1 MTAVRTIAELL
12 DAAAF
17 RSGSRIALKSPFQSQ
32 SFTFD
37 QLRRTTN
44 ALAGW
49 LNLYGYNKNDLMI
62 SDLPNVTE
70 NLLLQLA
77 CNRIGVAYATAKNLE
92 GMAKFPKV
100 KGATVSAS
108 DGFLVDTTLPL
119 PPLSG
124 DFLVDLIH
132 NGGLDDFQDEEPEI
146 ISEGSLDQ
154 PKTMSHAF
162 YNSTTPFTNQEA
174 LEQGEN
180 AAFELA
186 MCEDDIVCVSITLCH
201 AFGMGSAVCSALAAG
216 STIVLPTV
224 GGIQGCGVPS
234 ERAKATLDVLKSEQC
249 TLFFADT
256 HTLKALPEPNQL
268 TDLKL
273 RGGVCKI
280 GSGSTFS
287 DEIRKYGGVKLRTIG
302 EAKR

>member
-1 MTAVRTIAELL
+1 MPALKTIAELL

-17 RSGSRIALKSPFQSQ
+17 RSASRIALKSPFQSQ
-32 SFTFD
+32 CFTYD

-49 LNLYGYNKNDLMI
+49 LDLYGYKKNDLI
-62 SDLPNVTE
+62 VSDLPNVTE

-100 KGATVSAS
+100 KGAVSAS
-108 DGFLVDTTLPL
+108 EGFLVDTTLPL

-124 DFLVDLIH
+124 DFLIDLIY

-146 ISEGSLDQ
+146 MTEGFLDQ
-154 PKTMSHAF
+154 PETIAHAF
-162 YNSTTPFTNQEA
+162 YNSTIAFANQEA
-174 LEQGEN
+174 LEQGKN

-186 MCEDDIVCVSITLCH
+186 MCEDDVVCISVTLCH
-201 AFGMGSAVCSALAAG
+201 AFGMGSAVCSSLTAG
-216 STIVLPTV
+216 ATIVLPAV

-234 ERAKATLDVLKSEQC
+234 ERARSTLELLKSEQC
-249 TLFFADT
+249 TLLFADT
-256 HTLKALPEPNQL
+256 HTLKALPEPEHS
-268 TDLKL
+268 TGLKL

-280 GSGSTFS
+280 GSGF
-287 DEIRKYGGVKLRTIG
+287 R
-302 EAKR
+302 